1 MSFVWWDCNLQHIE
15 FTSTSAYGGDCAPW
29 NATRLCVPHR
39 RYLKQPLPTS
49 GRPTSP
55 TAKPPMQTSRVW
67 HITVLPG
74 TKQNSPSP
82 PHPSSCSDVCVVRSS
97 GSTTFLHVGNTGR
110 GAYTSC
116 CMGSSHSSSAKRWLR
131 AGTCR
136 RHSSPSLHGFLSAS
150 CVLQSPGRSNWFI
163 IVVPPSPTQAAA
175 QLPVA
180 HNAVVIEWTD

>member
-1 MSFVWWDCNLQHIE
+1 MIHLSRCLVTCLEMI
-15 FTSTSAYGGDCAPW
+15 TS
-29 NATRLCVPHR
+29 
-39 RYLKQPLPTS
+39 YLKQPLPTA

-82 PHPSSCSDVCVVRSS
+82 PHPSSCSS

-110 GAYTSC
+110 GLYLL
-116 CMGSSHSSSAKRWLR
+116 HSSSAKRWLR

-150 CVLQSPGRSNWFI
+150 CVLQSPGKPWEIFDQPCNESINNFTGRWPYQAKGGHHERAEVPAPCGAKL
-163 IVVPPSPTQAAA
+163 IVLSHFFR
-175 QLPVA
+175 LPL
-180 HNAVVIEWTD
+180 